1 MLTADDR
8 LIEQHITDVRTADPH
23 KRNEPLITRTGTPV
37 WVVVAYCQ
45 RARKGAVEQTAAD
58 YGLTE
63 EEVQAALA
71 YYRRHP
77 ELDVWKGEETG
88 SASGSLPR

>member
-1 MLTADDR
+1 M
-8 LIEQHITDVRTADPH
+8 
-23 KRNEPLITRTGTPV
+23 
-37 WVVVAYCQ
+37 VAYCQ

-63 EEVQAALA
+63 EEVQAALT
-71 YYRRHP
+71 YHRRHP

-88 SASGSLPR
+88 LPLTGSPLGWI